1 MEALHFIPVIIVR
14 CFQKV
19 DMKNLLR
26 SETMLVGKP
35 FSQYHLSKN
44 KTASSFAVRVVE
56 VGMMQMSEPRRSVM
70 VSMQLWP

>member
-19 DMKNLLR
+19 DMKSLSW

-44 KTASSFAVRVVE
+44 KTASSFVVNVGAKMICDGKYAV
-56 VGMMQMSEPRRSVM
+56 MA
-70 VSMQLWP
+70 LI